1 MSYIQDDLQMIKS
14 CIKYIDEDKI
24 VDFLNSIKF
33 EFDDPFVVRYML
45 QTSNSKFIKLCIDSF
60 LQVNDNDF
68 DEFIYM
74 VVDKL
79 IEDNTISDTALT
91 IVKNNLLKQ
100 EDSYIIYQILNSN
113 LVTWYNDSYNPFK
126 SGFFDGE
133 NGCVDDDSI
142 LNQDEVNVLFSIY
155 AESENWLE
163 NNYVQMYAKNKESL
177 AANIEETNYNVWS
190 SGYCSIQEVIENIA
204 DEEFVKDYFDGDIPA
219 KVNAITLADIMIKY
233 GIYS

>member
-45 QTSNSKFIKLCIDSF
+45 QTSNSKFIKLCIDSY
-60 LQVNDNDF
+60 LQDDNDF

-74 VVDKL
+74 VVDKV

-100 EDSYIIYQILNSN
+100 EDSYLVYLILHSN

-133 NGCVDDDSI
+133 NGCLDNDSI

-163 NNYVQMYAKNKESL
+163 NNYVQMYAENKESL
-177 AANIEETNYNVWS
+177 AANIEKTDYNVWS

-204 DEEFVKDYFDGDIPA
+204 DKEFVKDYFDGDIPDKIDA
-219 KVNAITLADIMIKY
+219 YTLADIMIKY